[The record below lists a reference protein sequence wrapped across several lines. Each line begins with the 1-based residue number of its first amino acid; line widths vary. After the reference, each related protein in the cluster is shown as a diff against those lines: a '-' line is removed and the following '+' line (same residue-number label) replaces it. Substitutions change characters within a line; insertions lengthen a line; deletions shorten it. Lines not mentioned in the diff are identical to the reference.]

1 LAKLVKETI
10 MMRVDH
16 DRRKDPVTK
25 LSRGYE
31 PRAKRVISH
40 PEVALEDADSVS
52 FALLFWD
59 EA

>member
-1 LAKLVKETI
+1 
-10 MMRVDH
+10 MMRVDQ
-16 DRRKDPVTK
+16 DQRKEQVAK